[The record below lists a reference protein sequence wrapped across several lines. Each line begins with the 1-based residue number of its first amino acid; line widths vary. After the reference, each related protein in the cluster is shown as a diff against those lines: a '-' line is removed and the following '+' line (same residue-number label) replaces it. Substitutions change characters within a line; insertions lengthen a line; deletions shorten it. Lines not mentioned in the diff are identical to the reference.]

1 MLIHIVLLKTKENQ
15 WKEWYTWI
23 GVFEILDLDDDI
35 KELVMNGASSIEIRK
50 QALKGKYKPLV
61 VDGIRKVVE
70 GITNLE
76 ELNRKLL
83 IF

>member
-1 MLIHIVLLKTKENQ
+1 MDKNLIYNDNEINHIFN
-15 WKEWYTWI
+15 
-23 GVFEILDLDDDI
+23 DI

-61 VDGIRKVVE
+61 VDGIRKVID

>member
-1 MLIHIVLLKTKENQ
+1 
-15 WKEWYTWI
+15 
-23 GVFEILDLDDDI
+23 
-35 KELVMNGASSIEIRK
+35 MNGASSIEIRK